1 LSTQA
6 NIIKL
11 YFSQYFIVNIFLRD
25 ILIFSKI
32 SINARRGGGVEEQ
45 KYGQLT
51 CSKLRGKYE
60 YKGTKKGGGGIPI
73 FPPIGK

>member
-1 LSTQA
+1 MANFLADFLILSFA
-6 NIIKL
+6 VVKYNL
-11 YFSQYFIVNIFLRD
+11 SYFNIFKDFNKRQE
-25 ILIFSKI
+25 
-32 SINARRGGGVEEQ
+32 GGGVEEQ

-60 YKGTKKGGGGIPI
+60 YKGTKKGGGGGIPI